1 MTERLLSLFPPAPI
15 GCTND
20 CGESGPGNYLISES
34 AFGLRT
40 DFSGSNSLAC
50 RFAALN

>member
-1 MTERLLSLFPPAPI
+1 MTVRLLSLFPPAPI

-20 CGESGPGNYLISES
+20 FGGSGPENYLISES
-34 AFGLRT
+34 TFGLKT
-40 DFSGSNSLAC
+40 DFAGSNSRAC